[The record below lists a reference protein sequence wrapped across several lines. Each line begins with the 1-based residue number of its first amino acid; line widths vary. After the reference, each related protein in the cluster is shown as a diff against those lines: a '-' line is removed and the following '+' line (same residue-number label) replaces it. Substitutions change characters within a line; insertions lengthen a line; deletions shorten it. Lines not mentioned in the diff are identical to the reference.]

1 MGSAYGYKSMGI
13 YGVGLGIVW
22 GGGCGR
28 GKVAHFRSGRQ
39 GQVEEW
45 LEDFEEAAPN
55 HRHMSHLIALYPENQ
70 ISPFTTPDLA
80 RAAEVTIERRIQS
93 PNWEDTEW
101 SWANLVNFY
110 ARLGNGDAAYHHLRG
125 LLSIA
130 P

>member
-1 MGSAYGYKSMGI
+1 VDPEFRREVESARAKLPPFQI
-13 YGVGLGIVW
+13 
-22 GGGCGR
+22 GR
-28 GKVAHFRSGRQ
+28 H
-39 GQVEEW
+39 GQLQEW

-101 SWANLVNFY
+101 SWANLINFY
-110 ARLGNGDAAYHHLRG
+110 ARLGNGDAAYHNLRG
-125 LLSIA
+125 RRRKGWAFGKS
-130 P
+130 